1 MRLKTALFVWA
12 AGCLLCFGACDSI
25 EPIDNDFMVVEGFVD
40 ADKPLPALS
49 LSHAQSL
56 ESAPAKIAIRDATL
70 NLTINGRTFPY
81 VPSPWDAGKYVPA
94 QDEAFEAPARAHFSI
109 DINWHGQRITTN
121 DAVPPPLQIDS
132 LQVSIPDKPVAAILV
147 DTLRLDTPQVGARK
161 GFIYPIDVQI
171 WWTTPFAETLSDSLY
186 WIESRLKPQFDF
198 SSKVLDV
205 FLLTEEVQRE
215 RSMPIDGMSRR
226 QWKGVYAVPVADS
239 LAPLPDHN
247 VEVQLVRGSEAY
259 GLYASSRN
267 SPERREP
274 VSNLEGAIGIV
285 AGISLDSYWFAI
297 QNNRVRNIQP

>member
-1 MRLKTALFVWA
+1 MWLKTAFFIWT
-12 AGCLLCFGACDSI
+12 AGCLLCFAACDSI
-25 EPIDNDFMVVEGFVD
+25 EPVDIDFMVVEGFVD
-40 ADKPLPALS
+40 AEKPLPALS

-56 ESAPAKIAIRDATL
+56 ESPPEKIAIHDAAL
-70 NLTINGRTFPY
+70 NLTIDGRTFPY
-81 VPSPWDAGKYVPA
+81 VPSPLDAGKYVPA
-94 QDEAFEAPARAHFSI
+94 RNETYEAPPRAHFSI
-109 DINWHGQRITTN
+109 DIHWQGQRITTH
-121 DAVPPPLQIDS
+121 DVVPPPVQIDS
-132 LQVSIPDKPVAAILV
+132 LQVSIPDKPVVAILV

-171 WWTTPFAETLSDSLY
+171 WWTTPFAETQSDSLY

-215 RSMPIDGMSRR
+215 RSMPIDGLSRR
-226 QWKGVYAVPVADS
+226 RWKGVYAVPVADS
-239 LAPLPDHN
+239 LAPLPDHE

-267 SPERREP
+267 TPERREP

-285 AGISLDSYWFAI
+285 AGISLDSYRFAI
-297 QNNRVRNIQP
+297 QNNRMTITQP